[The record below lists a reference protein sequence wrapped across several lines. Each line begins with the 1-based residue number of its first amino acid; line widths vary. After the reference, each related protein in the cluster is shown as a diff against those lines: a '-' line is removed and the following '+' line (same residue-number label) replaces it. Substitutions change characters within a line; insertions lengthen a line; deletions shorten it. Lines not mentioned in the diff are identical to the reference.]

1 MSSSRHLCLIG
12 ICAQL
17 VAGWA
22 PSAPADTHPP
32 PDSLAP
38 SIRSPAYRPGL
49 PGYPFQDEASD
60 PAFPRRLPAVRA
72 DSPPIIDGVLDDPI
86 WQTAATS
93 ARFSDDRRG
102 GPVADDTRVWIAYDD
117 KMIYVAFY
125 AFDPEPGRIVARES
139 RRGIWFRNDDR
150 VRFRFNPFNSK
161 RRDDE
166 SVLHV
171 NPLGTQYA
179 EIAGGRAAKQEWEG
193 VWQSAARIVED
204 GWVAELAIPWEMFVR
219 PASDGRPTTMG
230 INFQRFQPR
239 NDIRSSWSDLGPNER
254 VERSGEWVGV
264 TLPPSTRANPLSV
277 LPYLFGGV
285 DQGRGIGR
293 FGLDARYK
301 LSPTVLTVASIEPDF
316 SNIES
321 AVTSIAFT
329 YTEQLPR
336 ERRPFFQE
344 GSQFFSADLGGVRPF
359 ASQRI
364 PEFDVGAKVFG
375 KIGPTTN
382 LGLLTAHR
390 VGARND
396 AVATLRHF
404 FTPNDAVVAQ
414 YVQRLEHGVENRVF
428 GVESQTRRGDWF
440 GEARYGRSDDL
451 HGSGEFMSASID
463 WASRQWYGGG
473 KIGRVSQA
481 FRPRNGFVPFRG
493 ESGAEV
499 GFGYSGSYLSGSV
512 RELGVGTNAWYYDR
526 TEGGLFRRGASARV
540 STRTRSDLRLST
552 SASFERFL
560 GNDDRR
566 LSISAQCPAGDPFNN
581 FGLSFSAG
589 RIRGEDI
596 RTLDASV
603 NRRFLNRVQV
613 GASTEIVRFVGE
625 SRQDVLTVTYEI
637 DREQSVAGRLLNRNG
652 ETSAYL
658 SYWKSGYGGAEW
670 FVILG
675 DPNDGGFR
683 NRAVVKVVWKI

>member
-1 MSSSRHLCLIG
+1 MVSPFQGKTAVCL
-12 ICAQL
+12 AATL
-17 VAGWA
+17 VCPPVHAD
-22 PSAPADTHPP
+22 SAPASPKT
-32 PDSLAP
+32 DSG
-38 SIRSPAYRPGL
+38 SVSPAYRAGL
-49 PGYPFQDEASD
+49 PGYPFRDESAE

-72 DSPPIIDGVLDDPI
+72 AVPPTVDGVLDDPI

-93 ARFSDDRRG
+93 ARFSDARRG

-117 KMIYVAFY
+117 RNIYVAIY
-125 AFDPEPGRIVARES
+125 AFDSEPERIVAREN
-139 RRGIWFRNDDR
+139 RRGVGFRNDDR

-161 RRDDE
+161 RGDDE
-166 SVLHV
+166 SELNV

-179 EIAGGRAAKQEWEG
+179 EIAGGRASKQEWEG

-204 GWVAELAIPWEMFVR
+204 GWIAEMAIPWEIFVR

-230 INFQRFQPR
+230 INFQRVQQR
-239 NDIRSSWSDLGPNER
+239 NDVRSYWSDLGPNER
-254 VERSGEWVGV
+254 IERTGEWVGV
-264 TLPPSTRANPLSV
+264 ILPPSRRANPLSV
-277 LPYLFGGV
+277 LPYVFGGL
-285 DQGRGIGR
+285 DEGRTIGR
-293 FGLDARYK
+293 FGLDARYEF
-301 LSPTVLTVASIEPDF
+301 SPTLSGVATLEPDF

-329 YTEQLPR
+329 YTERLPG

-344 GSQFFSADLGGVRPF
+344 GSRFYAADLGGVRPF

-364 PEFDVGAKVFG
+364 PDFDFGAKLYG

-390 VGARND
+390 FGGRND

-414 YVQRLEHGVENRVF
+414 FVQRLEHGVDNRVV
-428 GVESQTRRGDWF
+428 GVETQTRRGDWF

-451 HGSGEFMSASID
+451 AGSGEFLSASVD
-463 WASRQWYGGG
+463 WSSRQWSGGG
-473 KIGRVSQA
+473 KVGRVSQA

-493 ESGAEV
+493 ESGADIR
-499 GFGYSGSYLSGSV
+499 FGYGGNYLSGPV
-512 RELGVGTNAWYYDR
+512 RELGAGVNAWYYDR
-526 TEGGLFRRGASARV
+526 TEGGLFRRGASASL
-540 STRTRSDLRLST
+540 STRTWSDVRLST
-552 SASFERFL
+552 SASFDRFL

-566 LSISAQCPAGDPFNN
+566 FSASVDFPSSDPFNN
-581 FGLSFSAG
+581 FGLSFSTG

-596 RTLDASV
+596 RTIDASV
-603 NRRFLNRVQV
+603 NRRIFNRIQV

-625 SRQDVLTVTYEI
+625 SRQDIVTVTYDI
-637 DREQSVAGRLLNRNG
+637 DREQSVAGRLLNRGG

-658 SYWKSGYGGAEW
+658 SYRKSGYGGTEW

-675 DPNDGGFR
+675 DPNDDGFR
-683 NRAVVKVVWKI
+683 TRAVVKVIWKI